1 MSLVSSSL
9 VNPSLGGHPAPGA
22 SVVPMY
28 LDVVQELVERA
39 GLRVL
44 SFEQDGEHVALV
56 VGFQSSSDILHFKI
70 DRCAYR
76 GRATLRGRLVAIAQR
91 LMAEGGVA

>member
-9 VNPSLGGHPAPGA
+9 VNPSLGGQPAPGA
-22 SVVPMY
+22 SVVPEY

-44 SFEQDGEHVALV
+44 SFEQDCDHGAVV
-56 VGFQSSSDILHFKI
+56 VGFQSHSETVTFKTE
-70 DRCAYR
+70 RCRYR

-91 LMAEGGVA
+91 LQAEGGVA

>member
-1 MSLVSSSL
+1 MSHISSSL
-9 VNPSLGGHPAPGA
+9 VNPSLGGQPAPGA
-22 SVVPMY
+22 SVVPEY
-28 LDVVQELVERA
+28 LAVVQELVEGA

-44 SFEQDGEHVALV
+44 SFAQDGDQVSVV
-56 VGFQSSSDILHFKI
+56 VGYHSQSETVTFKI

-91 LMAEGGVA
+91 LQAEGGVL